1 MNLDPEERMNKI
13 LKYGG
18 AGLAAL
24 LILGVFAWRLDVAH
38 RRAEVAENQLA
49 ALKTEIGKAKPAPAR
64 APMASLVKVDPDVAT
79 KQMLIGRWVNNGIHN
94 GRDCTRTL
102 EFDQY
107 GTGHFR
113 LIYSGGGVYSS
124 ESGPWNVRGD
134 VCYIDVKAKDLD
146 TYYLRIVRL
155 TSEKLSVRNDI
166 GIERVYER
174 VK

>member
-1 MNLDPEERMNKI
+1 MSTDTEERLNKI

-24 LILGVFAWRLDVAH
+24 LILGVFAWRLDVAQSQADA
-38 RRAEVAENQLA
+38 AETELA
-49 ALKTEIGKAKPAPAR
+49 ALKIVMGNVKSAPATK
-64 APMASLVKVDPDVAT
+64 APQANVDTDAAT
-79 KQMLIGRWVNNGIHN
+79 KQLLIGRWVNSGVFN

-102 EFDQY
+102 EFERH

-113 LIYSGGGVYSS
+113 LTYSSGGTYSS

-134 VCYIDVKAKDLD
+134 VCYIDVKAKELD

-155 TSEKLSVRNDI
+155 TSEKLSVRNHL
-166 GIERVYER
+166 GNERVYDR

>member
-1 MNLDPEERMNKI
+1 MSTDTEERLNKI

-24 LILGVFAWRLDVAH
+24 LILGVFAWRLDVAQS
-38 RRAEVAENQLA
+38 RAEAAETELA
-49 ALKTEIGKAKPAPAR
+49 ALKMLTGKAKLAPAPK
-64 APMASLVKVDPDVAT
+64 APQANVDPDVAT
-79 KQMLIGRWVNNGIHN
+79 KQMLIGRWVNNGVYD

-102 EFDQY
+102 EFDKY
-107 GTGHFR
+107 GTGYFR
-113 LIYSGGGVYSS
+113 LIYSDGRTYSS

-134 VCYIDVKAKDLD
+134 VCYIDVKAKELD

-155 TSEKLSVRNDI
+155 TSEKLSVRSHH
-166 GIERVYER
+166 GTERVYDR

>member
-1 MNLDPEERMNKI
+1 MSTDTEERLNWI

-18 AGLAAL
+18 AGLLAL
-24 LILGVFAWRLDVAH
+24 LILGVFAWRLDLAQ
-38 RRAEVAENQLA
+38 RRAEAVETELA
-49 ALKTEIGKAKPAPAR
+49 DLKIVMGKVKPTPTPKAPQA
-64 APMASLVKVDPDVAT
+64 VVDPDAGT
-79 KQMLIGRWVNNGIHN
+79 KQMLIGRWVNSGVFN

-102 EFDQY
+102 EFERH

-113 LIYSGGGVYSS
+113 LTYSDGGTYSS

-134 VCYIDVKAKDLD
+134 VCYIDVKAKELD

-155 TSEKLSVRNDI
+155 TSEKLSVRTHLGN
-166 GIERVYER
+166 ERVYDR

>member
-1 MNLDPEERMNKI
+1 MNFSPEERLNKI

-24 LILGVFAWRLDVAH
+24 LILGVFVWRLDVALS
-38 RRAEVAENQLA
+38 RANAAEAELA
-49 ALKTEIGKAKPAPAR
+49 ALKAATGRAKPTPAPK
-64 APMASLVKVDPDVAT
+64 APQANVDPDGAT
-79 KQMLIGRWVNNGIHN
+79 KKMLIGRWVNSGVLD

-102 EFDQY
+102 EFEQH

-113 LIYSGGGVYSS
+113 ITYSNGETDSS
-124 ESGPWNVRGD
+124 QSGPWNVRGD
-134 VCYIDVKAKDLD
+134 VCFIEVKAKDIE

-155 TSEKLSVRNDI
+155 TSEKLSGRNHL
-166 GIERVYER
+166 GIERVYDR

>member
-1 MNLDPEERMNKI
+1 MSLDPEERMNMI
-13 LKYGG
+13 MKYGG

-38 RRAEVAENQLA
+38 RREEAAENELA
-49 ALKTEIGKAKPAPAR
+49 ALKVVIGKVKPSPTSKAPQAN
-64 APMASLVKVDPDVAT
+64 VDPDEAT
-79 KQMLIGRWVNNGIHN
+79 KQMLIGRWVNHGVFN

-113 LIYSGGGVYSS
+113 LIYSGGETYSS
-124 ESGPWNVRGD
+124 YSGPWKVCGD
-134 VCYIDVKAKDLD
+134 VCYIDVKAKELE
-146 TYYLRIVRL
+146 TYYLRIIRL
-155 TSEKLSVRNDI
+155 TSEKLSVRNHT
-166 GIERVYER
+166 GNERVYDR